1 MLLRRLLLVL
11 VLDARGGARLDL
23 RSVLPAMRGAMD
35 MRCFL
40 VLEVEGLELELD
52 SNPAA
57 METRRLVEIPPS
69 VVRRV
74 FTMVCGVDSR
84 GDGSYVCC

>member
-1 MLLRRLLLVL
+1 MLLRRLDALV
-11 VLDARGGARLDL
+11 VDARGGARLDL

-74 FTMVCGVDSR
+74 FTMVCGVVSR
-84 GDGSYVCC
+84 SDGSYYLCC